1 METSLYTGTIR
12 HRRVAPVAHVF
23 TYSIFMPLLD
33 IDALGEAM
41 SVSRLTR
48 YNGRALASFDDR
60 DHFGDPDE
68 PLRARVERSAREHGV
83 ALPAGRIFLLT
94 HLRYAGYVFNP
105 ISLFYCADAD
115 GDVRAVL
122 AEVNNTYGG
131 RHLYWLE
138 RDAEHGARG
147 PFRARAGKAMYVS
160 PFMPF
165 DVDYQFSLTDPG
177 ASLVAH
183 MDVCRQGPGADARLF
198 DATLVLE
205 RRPWTAGEIR
215 AALARF
221 PLMTAKVTAAIHW
234 EALKLRLK
242 GLPVQPFPEKD
253 ASYDTAR

>member
-1 METSLYTGTIR
+1 METSLYVGTIR
-12 HRRVAPVAHVF
+12 HRRVTPRAHAF

-41 SVSRLTR
+41 AVSRLTS
-48 YNGRALASFDDR
+48 YNARNVAAFDER
-60 DHFGDPDE
+60 DHFGDPAE

-83 ALPAGRIFLLT
+83 TLPGGRIFLLT

-105 ISLFYCADAD
+105 ISLFYCADA
-115 GDVRAVL
+115 GGQVRAVL

-131 RHLYWLE
+131 RHLYWLARE
-138 RDAEHGARG
+138 EARG
-147 PFRARAGKAMYVS
+147 PFRARVGKAMYVS

-165 DVDYQFSLTDPG
+165 DVDYAFNLTEPG

-183 MDVCRQGPGADARLF
+183 MDVCRREGGRQDRMF
-198 DATLVLE
+198 DATLALE

-234 EALKLRLK
+234 EALRLRLK
-242 GLPVQPFPEKD
+242 GLPVQPFPQTGTED
-253 ASYDTAR
+253 AST

>member
-1 METSLYTGTIR
+1 METSLYVGTIR
-12 HRRVAPVAHVF
+12 HRRVSPRAHAF

-41 SVSRLTR
+41 AVSRLTS
-48 YNGRALASFDDR
+48 YNGRNVAAFDDR
-60 DHFGDPDE
+60 DHFGDPAE
-68 PLRARVERSAREHGV
+68 PLRTRVERSARAHGV
-83 ALPAGRIFLLT
+83 ALPPGRIFLLT

-105 ISLFYCADAD
+105 ISLFYCADPA

-138 RDAEHGARG
+138 RERSAG
-147 PFRARAGKAMYVS
+147 PFRARVSKAMYVS

-165 DVDYQFSLTDPG
+165 DVDYAFSLSDPG
-177 ASLVAH
+177 RSLVAH
-183 MDVCRQGPGADARLF
+183 MDVRRPGEGHLF
-198 DATLVLE
+198 DATLALE

-221 PLMTAKVTAAIHW
+221 PLMTAKVTASIHW

-242 GLPVQPFPEKD
+242 GLPVQPFPQPEAGTKD